1 MQPRVLQFR
10 RVRLIAGIQSRTR
23 VAALQNAGFTLL
35 KRTSRHL
42 SVWALPVRE
51 VEVAVG
57 MEPQREVWDDLS
69 RPERAALSSPDLC
82 WAPLD
87 VLQRLADRG
96 LVELYGAAICLT
108 AAGTLVLDAAR
119 CLEAL

>member
-10 RVRLIAGIQSRTR
+10 RVRLITGVQSRTR
-23 VAALQNAGFTLL
+23 VAALQNHGYTLL
-35 KRTSRHL
+35 KRTTRHL

-51 VEVAVG
+51 VEVTVE
-57 MEPQREVWDDLS
+57 MEPQREVWDALS

-82 WAPLD
+82 WAPFD
-87 VLQRLADRG
+87 VLQSLAGRG

-108 AAGTLVLDAAR
+108 AAGTLVLDAVGAS
-119 CLEAL
+119 